1 MAFKS
6 SNDQSNRTYE
16 IAHKLAE
23 AAQRA
28 PKGSAT
34 RSGLWNAFT
43 KKHVAAEAMWHIE
56 REQEEKE
63 EDNTKGIYILD
74 THCQTTKET
83 S

>member
-1 MAFKS
+1 MAFKGPK
-6 SNDQSNRTYE
+6 DQSNRTYD

-34 RSGLWNAFT
+34 RNGLWNAFT

-56 REQEEKE
+56 REQEKKDEK
-63 EDNTKGIYILD
+63 DNQ
-74 THCQTTKET
+74 CR
-83 S
+83 